1 MHAFI
6 QRIWPTRVSKPLNR
20 EPIDGDFKA
29 LFICSPA
36 GYLFGGVL
44 NGRSIDDS
52 PAQVAELIGPGR
64 LQILAGTRDQLA
76 KAGQAVIASG
86 TGDYVSAE
94 PAVVAVSV
102 TATRRGHSAHC
113 ILDLMNARLCSKAT
127 CSGVAVAT
135 LTYSHEDRTA
145 VLGQLTPV
153 FEPHAYDL
161 CEKHAKTMSPPIG
174 WQLIR
179 HVTVPQSENVPTESK
194 SMPLNEVVK
203 SYDVRGLVGKQLTAE
218 MVAALAAAFVDEVGA
233 AGRDVVVGHDMRDSS
248 PEFADAFALGA
259 QARGANVI
267 SIGLCSTDESYFAS
281 GALDAP
287 AAMFTASHNPASY
300 NGIKFS
306 RAGARGISID
316 TGLGAIRDR
325 AQIYLDNGID
335 EVDQPGTFRE
345 QHVLVAYASYLRE
358 LVDLSGIR
366 PLKVVVDAGNGMGGL
381 TVPAVL
387 GTASDLE
394 RLPLEIIPMYFEL
407 DGTFPNHEANPLDP
421 KNLVDLQRAVVDH
434 GADIGLAFDGDADR
448 CFVVDEQGNPVTP
461 SAVAAIVARREI
473 AREKRT
479 NPGAPITVLHNLLTS
494 NIVREVIETDGARAV
509 KTKVGHSLIK
519 DQMAETNAIFGGE
532 HSAHYYF
539 RDFWGADNGMLA
551 AMHVLAEFGSQ
562 QGPLSDF
569 ARQYNPYFL
578 SGEINSTVADVPAAK
593 ARVLGAFESR
603 ASIDEFDGITL
614 NSPPQSNWWWV
625 NVRASNTEPL
635 LRLNVEAANEST
647 MQQIRDEVLALIRG

>member
-1 MHAFI
+1 M
-6 QRIWPTRVSKPLNR
+6 T
-20 EPIDGDFKA
+20 
-29 LFICSPA
+29 
-36 GYLFGGVL
+36 
-44 NGRSIDDS
+44 
-52 PAQVAELIGPGR
+52 
-64 LQILAGTRDQLA
+64 
-76 KAGQAVIASG
+76 
-86 TGDYVSAE
+86 
-94 PAVVAVSV
+94 
-102 TATRRGHSAHC
+102 
-113 ILDLMNARLCSKAT
+113 
-127 CSGVAVAT
+127 
-135 LTYSHEDRTA
+135 
-145 VLGQLTPV
+145 
-153 FEPHAYDL
+153 
-161 CEKHAKTMSPPIG
+161 PPIG

-179 HVTVPQSENVPTESK
+179 HVSVPKAESPEVATESK
-194 SMPLNEVVK
+194 AMPLNEVVK
-203 SYDVRGLVGKQLTAE
+203 SYDVRGLVGKQLTSD

-233 AGRDVVVGHDMRDSS
+233 EGKDVVVGHDMRDSS
-248 PEFADAFALGA
+248 PEFAEAFASGA
-259 QARGANVI
+259 MARGANVI

-335 EVDQPGTFRE
+335 EVARPGTFRN
-345 QHVLVAYASYLRE
+345 QNVLVSYASYLRE
-358 LVDLSGIR
+358 LVNLTGIR

-421 KNLVDLQRAVVDH
+421 KNLVDLQRAVVEH

-448 CFVVDEQGNPVTP
+448 CFVVDELGNPVTP

-473 AREKRT
+473 AREKRI
-479 NPGAPITVLHNLLTS
+479 NPGAEITVLHNLLTS
-494 NIVREVIETDGARAV
+494 NIVREVIEVDGARAV

-562 QGPLSDF
+562 QSPLSDF

-578 SGEINSTVADVPAAK
+578 SGEINSTVSEVAAAK
-593 ARVLGAFESR
+593 ARVLSAFEGR
-603 ASIDEFDGITL
+603 ASVDEFDGITL